1 MKQLAAFLDRDGVI
15 CREVG
20 NLYKIEDLK
29 ILPGVAK
36 AINLLNASKIS
47 VIVVTNQPVV
57 ARGLITEKGVEKI
70 NRKIEE
76 LLAKKGA
83 KITKFYFCPHH
94 PEANLPKYRVICNCR
109 KPKTGLFNKA
119 ARVFNLDIKRSFV
132 IGDSFRDIEAAKNL
146 SCKSIAVET
155 GSSDFRNSKPN
166 YQAKDLYEAV
176 KLIFFL
182 VG

>member
-15 CREVG
+15 CCEVG
-20 NLYKIEDLK
+20 NLYKIEDIK
-29 ILPGVAK
+29 ILPRVSK
-36 AINLLNASKIS
+36 AINLLNTNKIL

-76 LLAKKGA
+76 LLPKNGA

-109 KPKTGLFNKA
+109 KPNTGLFNKA
-119 ARVFNLDIKRSFV
+119 AREFNLDIKRSFV

-146 SCKSIAVET
+146 NCKSIAVET

-166 YQAKDLYEAV
+166 YQVKDLYEAA
-176 KLIFFL
+176 KLIISL